1 MKQFYI
7 LSFPRSGNTLMRTI
21 IEQVFNV
28 KTIGYNSEIDM
39 SPILYQH
46 SGYRDYNNSHLG
58 IKRHSWH
65 NIEEGC
71 PVIFILRDFNEAI
84 NSHYEKEIKKKP
96 ETDEDE
102 FKKQCISWV
111 YGNSVYIFRRTE
123 KIVLIQYDEIIS
135 GKIDISMLS
144 DFIGIPQS
152 NEFDFEKCKEIAR
165 EIYKKELEEK
175 I

>member
-71 PVIFILRDFNEAI
+71 PVIFIFRDFNEAI

-96 ETDEDE
+96 ETDKDKF
-102 FKKQCISWV
+102 FKNCHDW
-111 YGNSVYIFRRTE
+111 IFRNTIGAC
-123 KIVLIQYDEIIS
+123 KNVIFGVNYDDLIS
-135 GKIDISMLS
+135 GDVDVEMIS
-144 DFIGIPQS
+144 DYIGLPIA

-175 I
+175 V

>member
-39 SPILYQH
+39 SPMLYQH

-65 NIEEGC
+65 NIEKGC
-71 PVIFILRDFNEAI
+71 PVIFILRDFNDAVT
-84 NSHYEKEIKKKP
+84 SHYEKEIKKKP
-96 ETDEDE
+96 ETDKEIF
-102 FKKQCISWV
+102 FKNCMEWICQNLMHAHNKHTLFL
-111 YGNSVYIFRRTE
+111 N
-123 KIVLIQYDEIIS
+123 YDDLIS
-135 GKIDISMLS
+135 GNINLQTIS
-144 DFIGIPQS
+144 DFIGLPVA

-165 EIYKKELEEK
+165 EVYKKELEEK
-175 I
+175 V

>member
-65 NIEEGC
+65 NIEESC
-71 PVIFILRDFNEAI
+71 PVIFILRDFNDAVT
-84 NSHYEKEIKKKP
+84 SHYEKEIKKKP
-96 ETDEDE
+96 ETDKDKF
-102 FKKQCISWV
+102 FKDCYDW
-111 YGNSVYIFRRTE
+111 IFQNEIGSYKRP
-123 KIVLIQYDEIIS
+123 VLILHYNELIS
-135 GKIDISMLS
+135 GNINVDAIS
-144 DFIGIPQS
+144 DFIGLPVA

-165 EIYKKELEEK
+165 EVYKKELEEK
-175 I
+175 V